1 MMRKNINRSLPYIV
15 GIIIGIVSFLPFTRP
30 TSTAAFLTG
39 FGKDAIN
46 PVSYTHL
53 RAHETQ

>member
-1 MMRKNINRSLPYIV
+1 MMRKTINKSLPYIV

-46 PVSYTHL
+46 QCKGLMFHY
-53 RAHETQ
+53 